1 MAACCASGWCITTPP
16 KRWTAFSTRCRN
28 SPHPARAPMAKRPQP
43 IVLTV
48 LDGWGYRAETRGNA
62 IALARKPAY
71 DDLMKRFPNT
81 LIHTSGPY
89 VGLPEGQMGNSEVG
103 HMNIG
108 AGRIVHMDITR
119 IDLLIANEQLQNVPL
134 FQQAMERGRQRQLHL
149 LGLLS
154 DGGVHSHINHLFALL
169 EMAKQQKVERVFVH
183 CFMDGRDTPPNSG
196 RDYVRQL
203 QQKIREL
210 GVGEI
215 ATLTGRYYAMDRD
228 NRWERVEL
236 AYRVVVHGEAET
248 HSNDPIA
255 ALQKSYEQGVT
266 DEFVKPVVITKGE
279 AAPVA
284 TIHDDDAVIFYNFR
298 ADRARQMTRALVE
311 PGFDKITDPKRP
323 KNLFFVAMTQYDK
336 NWPWLKYVI
345 APEKLEHILAQ
356 VFEELQ
362 YKNLRCAET
371 EKYAH
376 VTYFFNGGVEK
387 PFGGEERILVPSPKV
402 ATYDLKPE
410 MSAAGITDTVVKA
423 IEKGEFDA
431 IIMNYANAD
440 MVGHSGKLEAAIK
453 AVEAVD
459 AGLERIYQAMKPRG
473 GAWIITADHGNAETM
488 VDPVTG
494 GPHTYH
500 TTNPVPFILVSE
512 NDKVKLKPGGSL
524 RDIAPTMLSVLG
536 QQQPADMTGTDLR
549 IVL

>member
-1 MAACCASGWCITTPP
+1 MS
-16 KRWTAFSTRCRN
+16 
-28 SPHPARAPMAKRPQP
+28 KRPKP

-48 LDGWGYRAETRGNA
+48 LDGWGYRAETKGNA

-71 DDLMKRFPNT
+71 DDLLKRYPNT

-119 IDLLIANEQLQNVPL
+119 IDLLIANKQLQSVPL
-134 FQQAMERGRQRQLHL
+134 FQQAMDRGRQHQLHFM
-149 LGLLS
+149 GLLS

-203 QQKIREL
+203 QQKMREL

-236 AYRVVVHGEAET
+236 AYRAVVHGEAET

-266 DEFVKPVVITKGE
+266 DEFIKPNVITKGKAAS
-279 AAPVA
+279 AAPVG
-284 TIHDDDAVIFYNFR
+284 TIHDDDAVIFFNFR

-311 PGFDKITDPKRP
+311 SGFDKIADANRP
-323 KNLFFVAMTQYDK
+323 KNLFYVAMTQYDK

-345 APEKLEHILAQ
+345 SPEKLEHILAQ

-362 YKNLRCAET
+362 YQNLRCAET

-376 VTYFFNGGVEK
+376 VTYFFNGGVEQ

-410 MSAAGITDTVVKA
+410 MSAQGITDTVVKA
-423 IEKGEFDA
+423 IEKGKFDA

-440 MVGHSGKLEAAIK
+440 MVGHSGNLEATIK

-459 AGLERIYQAMKPRG
+459 AGLAQIYQTLKSRG
-473 GAWIITADHGNAETM
+473 GVWLITADHGNAETM
-488 VDPVTG
+488 IDPANG

-500 TTNPVPFILVSE
+500 TTNPVPLILVSD
-512 NDKVKLKPGGSL
+512 NDELQLKPGGSL
-524 RDIAPTMLSVLG
+524 RDLAPTILAALD
-536 QQQPADMTGTDLR
+536 QPRPADMTGQDLR
-549 IVL
+549 VNKRS

>member
-1 MAACCASGWCITTPP
+1 MS
-16 KRWTAFSTRCRN
+16 
-28 SPHPARAPMAKRPQP
+28 KRPKP

-48 LDGWGYRAETRGNA
+48 LDGWGYRAETKGNA

-71 DDLMKRFPNT
+71 DLLMNKYPNT

-119 IDLLIANEQLQNVPL
+119 IDLLIANKQLQNVPL
-134 FQQAMERGRQRQLHL
+134 FQQAMERGRQHQLHFI
-149 LGLLS
+149 GLLS
-154 DGGVHSHINHLFALL
+154 DGGVHSHIQHLFALL

-236 AYRVVVHGEAET
+236 AYRAVVHGEAEAHT
-248 HSNDPIA
+248 TDPVA
-255 ALQKSYEQGVT
+255 ALQKSYEQGIT
-266 DEFVKPVVITKGE
+266 DEFIKPIVITKGE
-279 AAPVA
+279 GASVAPVA

-311 PGFDKITDPKRP
+311 PAFAQITDAHRP
-323 KNLFFVAMTQYDK
+323 KNLLYVAMTQYDK

-345 APEKLEHILAQ
+345 SPEKLEHILAQ

-410 MSAAGITDTVVKA
+410 MSAQGITDTVVKA

-440 MVGHSGKLEAAIK
+440 MVGHSGNLEATIK

-459 AGLERIYQAMKPRG
+459 AGLAQIYQTLKSRG
-473 GAWIITADHGNAETM
+473 GAWLITADHGNAETM
-488 VDPVTG
+488 IDPANG

-500 TTNPVPFILVSE
+500 TTNPVPLILVSDNGE
-512 NDKVKLKPGGSL
+512 LQLKPGGSL
-524 RDIAPTMLSVLG
+524 RDLAPTILAALDHPR
-536 QQQPADMTGTDLR
+536 PADMTGQDLR
-549 IVL
+549 VPAKR